1 MTTGSDPEA
10 LPEGWEWLSREQV
23 ADLDD
28 VSERTVTERIS
39 SGYYESKKEGRSR
52 LIKYKR
58 KATGTDSGSNAGSP
72 PEAIRKLPEQ
82 LPESAGIDTGTL
94 NKIMAQVLEVSQRNE
109 LLSRELLDSN
119 KALNEKSTQLAN
131 LNNERMSYNTSLQRA
146 SDDRAEVKRLHEE
159 MKALR
164 EEKAKS
170 EAEKELIKEQAAKA
184 EAEKEALAAENAK
197 LKEKKPWWKELLK

>member
-1 MTTGSDPEA
+1 MTAGSDPEA
-10 LPEGWEWLSREQV
+10 LLEGEEWLSPDQV
-23 ADLDD
+23 AKLDGI
-28 VSERTVTERIS
+28 SPRAVTDRIN
-39 SGYYESKKEGRSR
+39 SGYYRSKKEGRFR
-52 LIKYKR
+52 LIAYKR
-58 KATGTDSGSNAGSP
+58 KPAGTESGSNAGTV
-72 PEAIRKLPEQ
+72 PEASKKLPEPI
-82 LPESAGIDTGTL
+82 LEAAGIDTGTL
-94 NKIMAQVLEVSQRNE
+94 NKIMAQVLAVSERNE
-109 LLSRELLDSN
+109 QLSRELLDSN

-170 EAEKELIKEQAAKA
+170 DAAN
-184 EAEKEALAAENAK
+184 EALVAENAK